1 MPPAVPA
8 VAGCQAM
15 NPRPA
20 AAMARVFFALLPDRR
35 CAQRL
40 HLLAGDLAA
49 RFGGRAMP
57 PETLHLTLAFLGD
70 VAVDRL
76 PVLLA
81 TAGAV
86 ADDAGQWAP
95 PGDES
100 GALRGV
106 LQLDRL
112 GYWARQRLLWA
123 GCAAFPP
130 TLRALA
136 GQLAERT
143 RAAGIAVPRSA
154 FVPHV
159 TLVRRLALA
168 PAESGLELEGP
179 DLPEEA
185 PLRKGAPLVWP
196 WHEFVL
202 LRSRRSGG
210 VPSYERLGRWR
221 IRADA
226 LPQGQ
231 ISGRPSNPK

>member
-20 AAMARVFFALLPDRR
+20 AAMARVFFALLPNRR

-40 HLLAGDLAA
+40 QSLADDLAA

-70 VAVDRL
+70 VSVDRL

-81 TAGAV
+81 MAGAV

-95 PGDES
+95 AGSES

-106 LQLDRL
+106 LPLDRL

-123 GCAAFPP
+123 GSAAFPP
-130 TLRALA
+130 ALRALA

-143 RAAGIAVPRSA
+143 RAMGVAVPRSP

-159 TLVRRLALA
+159 TLVRRLVLA
-168 PAESGLELEGP
+168 PAESGLEGL
-179 DLPEEA
+179 DL
-185 PLRKGAPLVWP
+185 LKDAPLVWP

-202 LRSRRSGG
+202 LRSLRSGA
-210 VPSYERLGRWR
+210 VPSYESLGRWR

-226 LPQGQ
+226 LPQGPVA
-231 ISGRPSNPK
+231 GRPSNPK